1 MKIKIRHYVLNTHTR
16 ELVYG
21 DKVQVVR
28 PKTLALLRYLITHPE
43 QIISKSQLLDEVWD
57 DVQVNEGVI
66 FQSVREIRQ
75 LFSDITVIQ
84 NHPRKG
90 YEWLIT
96 TTPIPELHDESEYSP
111 TPNSFKVKNI
121 LLFRAMIAISFI
133 LLSGA
138 ASYFWFN
145 NENQK
150 LLLIES
156 VQSRI
161 DRNDHQWLADS
172 GAAMLREILSKKQS
186 TRKIRLFSEAELAA
200 GSDSWSLAVKTYG
213 DVYDYKLIYSLSNQQ
228 QAQQFVLFSHDIE
241 LAFSTLAEN
250 VDGML
255 GRNEIDSEP
264 EQTRLAQMVQAYE
277 TDWALAIPVLQR
289 LIVDPQ
295 SDTEG
300 VIMLARLLIW
310 KSREPEAKA
319 IVNEALQAT
328 QISEHQRAR
337 LLYLKALSQWQ
348 SAPEQALS
356 IIASGLQLTHA
367 ETNWLTRA
375 KLEELQGDVYR
386 AQAKPVEAMRSYL
399 KAQSFYDE
407 INAPVNAAGLKLR
420 LSLLHLETGQ
430 TDLARRVFEQA
441 RSLIQSKEMSF
452 LYGELQEFSQY
463 FPEATTK

>member
-1 MKIKIRHYVLNTHTR
+1 VLNTHTR
-16 ELVYG
+16 ELVCG

-28 PKTLALLRYLITHPE
+28 PKTLALLRYLIAHPE
-43 QIISKSQLLDEVWD
+43 QIISKSRLLDEVWD

-90 YEWLIT
+90 YEWLIAT
-96 TTPIPELHDESEYSP
+96 TLMPESHDESEHLP
-111 TPNSFKVKNI
+111 TSNEPKVKSVVFSRI
-121 LLFRAMIAISFI
+121 MIAIS
-133 LLSGA
+133 LLLLLGTTSF
-138 ASYFWFN
+138 FWFF

-150 LLLIES
+150 SLLIEP

-172 GAAMLREILSKKQS
+172 GGAMLREILSKKQS
-186 TRKIRLFSEAELAA
+186 SWKIQLFSEAELAA
-200 GSDSWSLAVKTYG
+200 GNDSWKLSVKAYG

-228 QAQQFVLFSHDIE
+228 QTQQFVLFSHDIE
-241 LAFSTLAEN
+241 QAFSSLAEN
-250 VDGML
+250 VNRIIA
-255 GRNEIDSEP
+255 RNEINSEP

-277 TDWALAIPVLQR
+277 TDWALAIPILQR
-289 LIVDPQ
+289 LIVESQ
-295 SDTEG
+295 SDIEG

-310 KSREPEAKA
+310 KSRQSEALA
-319 IVNEALQAT
+319 IIAEALQSPRAN
-328 QISEHQRAR
+328 EHQQAR
-337 LLYLKALSQWQ
+337 LLYLQALSQWQ
-348 SAPEQALS
+348 SVPEQALS
-356 IIASGLQLTHA
+356 IIVSGLQLSQA
-367 ETNWLTRA
+367 ETSWLTRA

-420 LSLLHLETGQ
+420 LSALHLETGQ

-441 RSLIQSKEMSF
+441 RTLIQSKEMSF
-452 LYGELQEFSQY
+452 LYGELQEYAQY
-463 FPEATTK
+463 FPEATTE

>member
-16 ELVYG
+16 ELVCG

-28 PKTLALLRYLITHPE
+28 PKTLALLRYLIAHPE
-43 QIISKSQLLDEVWD
+43 QIISKSRLLDEVWD

-90 YEWLIT
+90 YEWLIAT
-96 TTPIPELHDESEYSP
+96 TLMPESHDESEHLP
-111 TPNSFKVKNI
+111 TSNEPKVKSVVFSRI
-121 LLFRAMIAISFI
+121 MIAIS
-133 LLSGA
+133 LLLLLGTTSF
-138 ASYFWFN
+138 FWFF

-150 LLLIES
+150 SLLIEP

-172 GAAMLREILSKKQS
+172 GGAMLREILSKKQS
-186 TRKIRLFSEAELAA
+186 SWKIQLFSEAELAA
-200 GSDSWSLAVKTYG
+200 GNDSWKLSVKAYG

-228 QAQQFVLFSHDIE
+228 QTQQFVLFSHDIE
-241 LAFSTLAEN
+241 QAFSSLAEN
-250 VDGML
+250 VNRIIA
-255 GRNEIDSEP
+255 RNEINSEP

-277 TDWALAIPVLQR
+277 TDWALAIPILQR
-289 LIVDPQ
+289 LIVESQ
-295 SDTEG
+295 SDIEG

-310 KSREPEAKA
+310 KSRQSEALA
-319 IVNEALQAT
+319 IIAEALQSPRAN
-328 QISEHQRAR
+328 EHQQAR
-337 LLYLKALSQWQ
+337 LLYLQALSQWQ
-348 SAPEQALS
+348 SVPEQALS
-356 IIASGLQLTHA
+356 IIVSGLQLSQA
-367 ETNWLTRA
+367 ETSWLTRA

-420 LSLLHLETGQ
+420 LSALHLETGQ

-441 RSLIQSKEMSF
+441 RTLIQSKEMSF
-452 LYGELQEFSQY
+452 LYGELQEYAQY
-463 FPEATTK
+463 FPEATTE